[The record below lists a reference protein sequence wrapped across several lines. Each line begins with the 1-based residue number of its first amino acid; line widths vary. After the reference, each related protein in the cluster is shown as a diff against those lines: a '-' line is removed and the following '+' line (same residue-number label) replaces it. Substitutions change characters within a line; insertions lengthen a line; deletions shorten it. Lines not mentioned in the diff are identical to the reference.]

1 MKTILIFTWHLFL
14 PLIFVF
20 ALFDILTQSEK
31 QQIRRM
37 KKTGKSQVAIAKK
50 LNITRYKVRLAL
62 A

>member
-1 MKTILIFTWHLFL
+1 MKTILILTWHLVL

-20 ALFDILTQSEK
+20 ALFDIFTQSER